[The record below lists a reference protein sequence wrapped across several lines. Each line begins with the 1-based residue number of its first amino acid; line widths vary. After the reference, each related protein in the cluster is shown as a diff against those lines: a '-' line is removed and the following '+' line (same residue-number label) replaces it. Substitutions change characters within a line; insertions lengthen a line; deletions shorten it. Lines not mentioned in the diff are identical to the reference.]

1 MRVMRQF
8 YEEDKP
14 LSIDEILNLSV
25 VVGNNTD

>member
-14 LSIDEILNLSV
+14 LLIDEILNLSV